1 MSQPNQDVHPVRR
14 RAGLLSALTKV
25 HNAVIR
31 LIDSEGST
39 EEARELQ
46 QKLNER
52 YENYLECHETVLVEV
67 PERET
72 SLNASHFDI
81 DQRHQ
86 EIAERLQAYIDDGN
100 KSERSM
106 HVRRLFSSRSSN
118 AGTAKTLSNRHSS
131 HRSHISKARSDG
143 RLNEA
148 RVQAQLARNKC
159 RTIQNSASRTTE
171 KSLDLEREAA
181 RREIELERQA
191 ALQRLEKEEREQR
204 ERQAEARRKF
214 ELDEEIR
221 RKDLHRRMMQEETER
236 KQREWDHEMALQ
248 TKIDEMERLDAEVH
262 AREKED
268 LRSVLGS
275 DVDSDDEREDVT
287 SSKNVHKSK
296 LGFQS

>member
-52 YENYLECHETVLVEV
+52 YKNYLECHETVLVEV

-106 HVRRLFSSRSSN
+106 HVRSLFSSRSSN

-148 RVQAQLARNKC
+148 RVQAQLARKNVEQFK
-159 RTIQNSASRTTE
+159 ILQAAQQ
-171 KSLDLEREAA
+171 KKLDLEREAA

-248 TKIDEMERLDAEVH
+248 TKIDEMERP
-262 AREKED
+262 RC
-268 LRSVLGS
+268 
-275 DVDSDDEREDVT
+275 
-287 SSKNVHKSK
+287 
-296 LGFQS
+296 